1 MSYVLRA
8 LTILAFVSAA
18 KSAAGDA
25 RARPNIVVILCD
37 DLGYGDLQVLNP
49 QRGKIPTPN
58 IDRLA
63 ADGMR
68 FTDAHSSCS
77 VCTPSRYSLL
87 TGRYSWRSRLQSG
100 VLNGM
105 SEPLLASNQL
115 TLATFLKQQG
125 YDTACFGKWHLGLQ
139 FGPDQFASPIA
150 DGPLQH
156 GFNRFY
162 GIAASLDMPPF
173 AWIDDDHFPE
183 APTMTKTF
191 MRSGPAAPSFEAI
204 DVLPALTAKS
214 IEFIKSHGDQPRDG
228 ANSDA
233 QTDANQPHPYFLYLP
248 LASPHTPLVPTPAWQ
263 GRSGLGEYADFLMQT
278 DAAIGEILHA
288 IDDAGQRDRTLVVLT
303 SDNGFAP
310 YVKPE
315 HLEQQGHYPSA
326 NFRGYKSDVWE
337 GGHRIPFLVRW
348 PGVVAANAKSSQLVG
363 QIDLVATV
371 ADLLDEP
378 LPADAAVDSV
388 SILPI
393 LQGDD
398 RPVRKHAI
406 QQSADGYFAIRD
418 GQWKLELCAGSGGW
432 SEPREPQAAK
442 RKLPPDQLYDLAHDP
457 GEQQNIAANHPEM
470 VARLTQLLEES
481 IANGRTTPGPKQ
493 QNDAEIVIRK
503 PAKPRH

>member
-1 MSYVLRA
+1 MPRLFHSLA
-8 LTILAFVSAA
+8 ILALVGAA
-18 KSAAGDA
+18 NVAAADA
-25 RARPNIVVILCD
+25 PTRPNIVVILCD
-37 DLGYGDLQVLNP
+37 DLGYGDVQVLNP
-49 QRGKIPTPN
+49 QRGKIHTPN

-87 TGRYSWRSRLQSG
+87 TGRYAWRSRLQSG

-105 SEPLLASNQL
+105 SEPLLAPNQHTVA
-115 TLATFLKQQG
+115 TLLKQQD
-125 YDTACFGKWHLGLQ
+125 YDAACIGKWHLGLE
-139 FGPDQFASPIA
+139 FGPDQFTSPIA

-156 GFNRFY
+156 GFDHFY

-173 AWIDDDHFPE
+173 AWIDDDRFPA
-183 APTMTKTF
+183 APTATKTF
-191 MRSGPAAPSFEAI
+191 MRSGPAAPSFEAV
-204 DVLPALTAKS
+204 DVLPALTAKA
-214 IEFIKSHGDQPRDG
+214 IEFVQSHQAGKSDQ
-228 ANSDA
+228 
-233 QTDANQPHPYFLYLP
+233 PYFLYLP
-248 LASPHTPLVPTPAWQ
+248 LASPHTPLVPTPEWQ
-263 GRSGLGEYADFLMQT
+263 GRSGLGEYADFVMQT
-278 DAAIGEILHA
+278 DAAIGEVLQA
-288 IDDAGQRDRTLVVLT
+288 IDDAGQRDRTLVILT

-348 PGVVAANAKSSQLVG
+348 PGVVAANAESSQLVG
-363 QIDLVATV
+363 QVDLFATV
-371 ADLLDEP
+371 ADLLDEK
-378 LPADAAVDSV
+378 LPAEAAVDSV

-398 RPVRKHAI
+398 RPVRQHAI

-418 GQWKLELCAGSGGW
+418 VQWKLELCAGSGGW
-432 SEPREPQAAK
+432 SEPREPQAAS
-442 RKLPPDQLYDLAHDP
+442 RKLPPDQFYDLAHDP
-457 GEQQNIAANHPEM
+457 GEQQNVAADHPEV
-470 VARLTQLLEES
+470 VARLTHELNES

-493 QNDAEIVIRK
+493 QNDVEIVIRK
-503 PAKPRH
+503 PANPRR

>member
-1 MSYVLRA
+1 MPPVFHTLA
-8 LTILAFVSAA
+8 ILALIGAA
-18 KSAAGDA
+18 NVAADDA
-25 RARPNIVVILCD
+25 PTRPNIVVILCD
-37 DLGYGDLQVLNP
+37 DLGYGDVQVLNP

-68 FTDAHSSCS
+68 FADAHSSCS

-87 TGRYSWRSRLQSG
+87 TGRYAWRSRLQSG

-105 SEPLLASNQL
+105 SAPLLAPNQL
-115 TLATFLKQQG
+115 TLATLLKQQG
-125 YDTACFGKWHLGLQ
+125 YDAACFGKWHLGLE
-139 FGPDQFASPIA
+139 FGADQFTSPIV

-156 GFNRFY
+156 GFDHFY

-173 AWIDDDHFPE
+173 AWIEDDHFPE
-183 APTMTKTF
+183 APTATKTF
-191 MRSGPAAPSFEAI
+191 MRSGPSAPSFEAV
-204 DVLPALTAKS
+204 DVLPTLTAKA
-214 IEFIKSHGDQPRDG
+214 IEFIKSHGDQTRND

-233 QTDANQPHPYFLYLP
+233 DQPQPYFLYLP

-263 GRSGLGEYADFLMQT
+263 GRSGLGEYADFVMQT
-278 DAAIGEILHA
+278 DAAIGEILQA
-288 IDDAGQRDRTLVVLT
+288 IDDAGQRDRTLVILT

-348 PGVVAANAKSSQLVG
+348 PGVVAANAESSQLIG

-371 ADLLDEP
+371 ADLFDEP
-378 LPADAAVDSV
+378 LPANAAVDSV
-388 SILPI
+388 SFLPI

-398 RPVRKHAI
+398 RPVRQHAI

-432 SEPREPQAAK
+432 SEPREPQATK
-442 RKLPPDQLYDLAHDP
+442 RKLSPDQLYDLAHDP
-457 GEQQNIAANHPEM
+457 GEQQNVAANNPEI
-470 VARLTQLLEES
+470 VARLTQELKES
-481 IANGRTTPGPKQ
+481 IANGRTTPGPAQ
-493 QNDAEIVIRK
+493 QNDVEIVIRK
-503 PAKPRH
+503 TAKPRR

>member
-1 MSYVLRA
+1 MKSIDVLLRA
-8 LTILAFVSAA
+8 VTLFCAATHATSALA
-18 KSAAGDA
+18 DA
-25 RARPNIVVILCD
+25 PTRPNIVVILCD
-37 DLGYGDLQVLNP
+37 DLGYGDVQVLNP

-87 TGRYSWRSRLQSG
+87 TGRYAWRSRLQSG

-105 SEPLLASNQL
+105 SEPLLAPNQQTVA
-115 TLATFLKQQG
+115 TLLKQHG
-125 YDTACFGKWHLGLQ
+125 YDAACIGKWHLGLK
-139 FGPDQFASPIA
+139 FGPDQFTSPIV

-156 GFNRFY
+156 GFDHFY

-173 AWIDDDHFPE
+173 AWIDHDRFPE
-183 APTMTKTF
+183 ALTATKTF
-191 MRSGPAAPSFEAI
+191 MRSGPAAPQFEAI
-204 DVLPALTAKS
+204 DVLPTLTAKA
-214 IEFIKSHGDQPRDG
+214 IEFVRSHQAGKSDQ
-228 ANSDA
+228 
-233 QTDANQPHPYFLYLP
+233 PYFLYLP
-248 LASPHTPLVPTPAWQ
+248 LASPHTPLVPTPEWQ
-263 GRSGLGEYADFLMQT
+263 GRSGLGEYADFVMQT
-278 DAAIGEILHA
+278 DAAIGEILQA
-288 IDDAGQRDRTLVVLT
+288 IDETGQRDRTLVILT

-337 GGHRIPFLVRW
+337 GGHHIPFLVRW
-348 PGVVAANAKSSQLVG
+348 PGVVAANAESSQLVG
-363 QIDLVATV
+363 QVDLFATV
-371 ADLLDEP
+371 ADLLDQP

-398 RPVRKHAI
+398 RPVRQHAI
-406 QQSADGYFAIRD
+406 QQSAEGYFAIRD

-457 GEQQNIAANHPEM
+457 GEQQNVAADHPEI

-481 IANGRTTPGPKQ
+481 IANGRTTPGPRQ
-493 QNDAEIVIRK
+493 PNDVEIIIRK
-503 PAKPRH
+503 PAKPRR

>member
-1 MSYVLRA
+1 MKPIHSVHIA
-8 LTILAFVSAA
+8 LALLITAAFPLP
-18 KSAAGDA
+18 A
-25 RARPNIVVILCD
+25 RAATPTRPNIVVILCD
-37 DLGYGDLQVLNP
+37 DLGYGDVHALNP
-49 QRGKIPTPN
+49 QRGKIPTPTL
-58 IDRLA
+58 DRLA

-105 SEPLLASNQL
+105 SEPLLTPNQL
-115 TLATFLKQQG
+115 TLATLLKQQG
-125 YDTACFGKWHLGLQ
+125 YDTACFGKWHLGLE

-156 GFNRFY
+156 GFDHFY

-173 AWIDDDHFPE
+173 AWIDDDHFPA
-183 APTMTKTF
+183 APTATKTF

-214 IEFIKSHGDQPRDG
+214 IEFIKSHGAQPRDG

-233 QTDANQPHPYFLYLP
+233 RQPQPYFLYLP

-263 GRSGLGEYADFLMQT
+263 GRSGLGEYADFVVQT
-278 DAAIGEILHA
+278 DAAIGEILQA
-288 IDDAGQRDRTLVVLT
+288 IDESGQRYRTLVILT

-348 PGVVAANAKSSQLVG
+348 PGVVAANAESSQIVG
-363 QIDLVATV
+363 HIDLVATV
-371 ADLLDEP
+371 ADLLDAP

-398 RPVRKHAI
+398 RPVRQHAI

-432 SEPREPQAAK
+432 SEPREPLAAK

-457 GEQQNIAANHPEM
+457 GEQQNVASDHPEV
-470 VARLTQLLEES
+470 VARLTRKLEES

-493 QNDAEIVIRK
+493 QNDVEIVIRK
-503 PAKPRH
+503 PAKPRR